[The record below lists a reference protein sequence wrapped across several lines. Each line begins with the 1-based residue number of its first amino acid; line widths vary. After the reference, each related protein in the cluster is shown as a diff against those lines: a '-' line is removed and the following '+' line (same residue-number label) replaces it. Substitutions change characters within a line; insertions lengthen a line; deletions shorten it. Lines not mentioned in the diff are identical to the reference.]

1 MVLNMSQHTVTKKHC
16 IMNGL
21 FVIAGTIFLGLGA
34 IGIFLPVLPTTPFLL
49 LSAACYLRGSER
61 MHRWL
66 LNNRWFGS
74 YISNYREGKGI
85 SAKGKIFSIST
96 LWIAISFSIY
106 LIQTAHIQVLLL
118 IIAIAVSMHLIT
130 VPTFKKTKRL
140 IS

>member
-1 MVLNMSQHTVTKKHC
+1 MVLNMSQHTVTKKHR

>member
-1 MVLNMSQHTVTKKHC
+1 MVLNMSQHTVTKKHR

-130 VPTFKKTKRL
+130 VPTFKKTKHL